1 MIPPVLRSQ
10 RLPLF
15 VAASLALAG
24 TANAQRILFQFEGST
39 PTQQLG
45 GAIATAGDFNADGL
59 DDVIVASP
67 NASTIDTWN
76 GLVEVYS
83 GLDGTVLATFEGL
96 AGGDKLGYSVSS
108 AGDVDADGFADIIA
122 GALLA
127 DRNGTNAGMARVY
140 SGQTGAILHDL
151 DGLAAGD
158 FFGTSVAGL
167 GDVDLDGFDDFAVG
181 APGMDGGGAES
192 GGVMVF
198 SGQTGAVLHTMDGLA
213 PGDVL
218 GVTVAGTSDVDGD
231 GAADFT
237 AGASGA
243 DPNGSN
249 SGEIYVWSG
258 LTGSL
263 IVTFTGPQAGDGLGT
278 SLQGTGDIDGD
289 SIPDLIAGAPG
300 SDLVNP
306 DAGLAFVYTM
316 GSQSILYQFFGIE
329 AGERFGQAVAGRTDV
344 DRDGFADVAV
354 GAPLNDENGLDTGKV
369 TVFWGQFG
377 APLYEIHG
385 VNDEGQ
391 LGRTVSDAGELNG
404 DGRGDFI
411 LGAPFTKT
419 PSGNNSGLALVVAGQ
434 GIIGANYC
442 TANVNSTGV
451 PASIKALGS
460 VFVGENDL
468 SLKAIDMPAKQFGY
482 FLASVKQGFFP
493 NVGGGQGNLCL
504 SGTIGRFT
512 KQAQKAGDAGTFSI
526 DVDLTDL
533 PPPLQTMVLPGDTWY
548 FQAWHRDKNP
558 DTTSNLTDGV
568 QIDFQ

>member
-1 MIPPVLRSQ
+1 M
-10 RLPLF
+10 
-15 VAASLALAG
+15 
-24 TANAQRILFQFEGST
+24 
-39 PTQQLG
+39 
-45 GAIATAGDFNADGL
+45 
-59 DDVIVASP
+59 
-67 NASTIDTWN
+67 
-76 GLVEVYS
+76 
-83 GLDGTVLATFEGL
+83 
-96 AGGDKLGYSVSS
+96 
-108 AGDVDADGFADIIA
+108 
-122 GALLA
+122 
-127 DRNGTNAGMARVY
+127 
-140 SGQTGAILHDL
+140 
-151 DGLAAGD
+151 
-158 FFGTSVAGL
+158 
-167 GDVDLDGFDDFAVG
+167 
-181 APGMDGGGAES
+181 
-192 GGVMVF
+192 
-198 SGQTGAVLHTMDGLA
+198 
-213 PGDVL
+213 
-218 GVTVAGTSDVDGD
+218 
-231 GAADFT
+231 
-237 AGASGA
+237 
-243 DPNGSN
+243 
-249 SGEIYVWSG
+249 
-258 LTGSL
+258 
-263 IVTFTGPQAGDGLGT
+263 
-278 SLQGTGDIDGD
+278 
-289 SIPDLIAGAPG
+289 
-300 SDLVNP
+300 
-306 DAGLAFVYTM
+306 
-316 GSQSILYQFFGIE
+316 
-329 AGERFGQAVAGRTDV
+329 
-344 DRDGFADVAV
+344 AV